1 MQTTRI
7 IRDLKTPRASEI
19 TITDANR
26 DYFKN
31 FSHLVTFSFK
41 FREEDDIDYWGEV
54 DFKRIQER
62 SLYIDRQTQ
71 KLYESVVIWD
81 REGDLEDYEGET
93 SLEELMEELE
103 DYREFV
109 PDLEDFDR
117 LTKEIRKMIIN
128 YINYETNH

>member
-1 MQTTRI
+1 MRTTRI
-7 IRDLKTPRASEI
+7 ITELKTPRASEI

-41 FREEDDIDYWGEV
+41 FREEEDIDYWGEV
-54 DFKRIQER
+54 DFIRIREC
-62 SLYIDRQTQ
+62 SIYIDRQAQ

-81 REGDLEDYEGET
+81 REGDCQDYEGET
-93 SLEELMEELE
+93 SLKEVMEDLEE
-103 DYREFV
+103 YREFV

-128 YINYETNH
+128 YETNH

>member
-1 MQTTRI
+1 MGTTTRI

-26 DYFKN
+26 DYFKR
-31 FSHLVTFSFK
+31 FSYLGTFSFK

-54 DFKRIQER
+54 DFIRIQER

-81 REGDLEDYEGET
+81 REGDHKDYEGET
-93 SLEELMEELE
+93 SLEEIMEDLE
-103 DYREFV
+103 EYREFV
-109 PDLEDFDR
+109 PDLEEFDR
-117 LTKEIRKMIIN
+117 FSKEIRKMIIN
-128 YINYETNH
+128 YETNH

>member
-1 MQTTRI
+1 MRTTRI
-7 IRDLKTPRASEI
+7 ITELKTPRASEI

-54 DFKRIQER
+54 DFIRIREC
-62 SLYIDRQTQ
+62 SIYIDRQTQ
-71 KLYESVVIWD
+71 KLYVSVVIWD
-81 REGDLEDYEGET
+81 REGDHKDYEGET
-93 SLEELMEELE
+93 SSKEVMEDLE

-128 YINYETNH
+128 YETNH